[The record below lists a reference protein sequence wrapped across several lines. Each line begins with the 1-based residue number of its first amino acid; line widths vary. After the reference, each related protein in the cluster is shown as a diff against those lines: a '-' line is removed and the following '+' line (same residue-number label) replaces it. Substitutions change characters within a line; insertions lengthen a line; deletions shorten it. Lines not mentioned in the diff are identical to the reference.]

1 MRVRCRDMH
10 KSLIGLC
17 FVALLAGCSGNTYGT
32 GVTAE
37 KQLVDDIGN
46 MITLDMARE
55 KKKIAYDSR
64 PNLVKPPEVAQLPA
78 PAEKVQA
85 ESAYFPEDPEIKRQ
99 RLLADLEEAR
109 ASGRS
114 VELSPELQ
122 QLRQAS
128 LTRSKVDINRKK
140 LNNDEDSYEC
150 IPCEVEAR
158 KEEDKK
164 ILERRTKERLQAATK
179 RRRYL
184 TEPPSEYQAPAETAA
199 VGELG
204 ENELSEAQLDK
215 LKRSKNEKS
224 WLKRIFGG

>member
-1 MRVRCRDMH
+1 MQGH
-10 KSLIGLC
+10 FFLGLISFSAAMMTESSPNL
-17 FVALLAGCSGNTYGT
+17 FHA
-32 GVTAE
+32 
-37 KQLVDDIGN
+37 
-46 MITLDMARE
+46 TLSCDRE

-164 ILERRTKERLQAATK
+164 ILERRTK
-179 RRRYL
+179 
-184 TEPPSEYQAPAETAA
+184 
-199 VGELG
+199 
-204 ENELSEAQLDK
+204 
-215 LKRSKNEKS
+215 
-224 WLKRIFGG
+224 

>member
-1 MRVRCRDMH
+1 MH